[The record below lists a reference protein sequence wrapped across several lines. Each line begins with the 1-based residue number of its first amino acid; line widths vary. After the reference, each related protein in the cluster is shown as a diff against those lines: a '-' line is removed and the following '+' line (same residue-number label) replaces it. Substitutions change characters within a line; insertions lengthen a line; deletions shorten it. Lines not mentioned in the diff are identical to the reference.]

1 LYDEVENILR
11 FSYFKDGEDEPFMGG
26 IQPGKGLTAYVL
38 RTGKALLC
46 TQDVHDEL
54 ERQGEVK
61 LLGVPSAIWLGVPL
75 IVDGKT
81 IGAMV
86 VQHYTDPQAY
96 GERELHMLEFV
107 SSQVAIAIT
116 RKQAEEALRASEAR
130 YHGLFEHSPISL
142 WEEDFS
148 EVKRHIENIRQSGVT
163 DFHAFFESHPQELLK
178 CISEIKVL
186 DVNAATLTLMHAANK
201 DQLTQNLQQVYPAD
215 TSAGFV
221 DEFVS
226 IAEGQI
232 EFAWESPNYTLDGQ
246 KLTFSLQRS
255 AEPGYEDTLEKVLIS
270 VRDITARKQAD
281 EALRESEEKYRKLFN
296 NSEVG
301 MFRTRLDGSE
311 ILEFNEKYLKILG
324 YTFDEIAGK
333 PSLDIW
339 ADQRERDRMV
349 QMLNSQGEVNDF
361 ECVALTKLGEPRTCI
376 TSLRLYPDQGILEG
390 SILDI
395 TERKRTEEEITT
407 ILRTTIEGYYLAD
420 QDGRILDT
428 NESYCAMIGYSRAE
442 LLEMQVEEIEAVD
455 SPEEIKKRIE
465 QIKQTGSARFETRHK
480 RKDGK
485 IIDIE
490 ANVNILFQDQPK
502 ICCFMRDI
510 TDRKQVED
518 QIRQLNASLEERV
531 AERTR
536 QLSEAQE
543 QLVRNEKL
551 ATLGQLAGGVGH
563 ELRNPLGVI
572 NSAVYYLKLVQP
584 DADENIKKY
593 HGIIEQEVN
602 TASRI
607 INDLLDFGR
616 IVSPDRQ
623 LVSIPDLLQHML
635 TRFPV
640 PPAVHLQLALPA
652 SLPKVFVDP
661 IQLEQVLGNLTTN
674 ACQAMREC
682 KDGGSLVI
690 SASRKKDQVAISVKD
705 TGTGITP
712 AALQR
717 MFEPLFT
724 TKLRGI
730 GLGLAVSKKL
740 TEANGGSI
748 TVRSQPG
755 EGATFTVTLP
765 VKT

>member
-1 LYDEVENILR
+1 
-11 FSYFKDGEDEPFMGG
+11 
-26 IQPGKGLTAYVL
+26 
-38 RTGKALLC
+38 
-46 TQDVHDEL
+46 
-54 ERQGEVK
+54 
-61 LLGVPSAIWLGVPL
+61 
-75 IVDGKT
+75 
-81 IGAMV
+81 
-86 VQHYTDPQAY
+86 
-96 GERELHMLEFV
+96 
-107 SSQVAIAIT
+107 
-116 RKQAEEALRASEAR
+116 
-130 YHGLFEHSPISL
+130 
-142 WEEDFS
+142 
-148 EVKRHIENIRQSGVT
+148 
-163 DFHAFFESHPQELLK
+163 
-178 CISEIKVL
+178 
-186 DVNAATLTLMHAANK
+186 
-201 DQLTQNLQQVYPAD
+201 
-215 TSAGFV
+215 
-221 DEFVS
+221 
-226 IAEGQI
+226 
-232 EFAWESPNYTLDGQ
+232 
-246 KLTFSLQRS
+246 
-255 AEPGYEDTLEKVLIS
+255 
-270 VRDITARKQAD
+270 
-281 EALRESEEKYRKLFN
+281 
-296 NSEVG
+296 
-301 MFRTRLDGSE
+301 
-311 ILEFNEKYLKILG
+311 
-324 YTFDEIAGK
+324 
-333 PSLDIW
+333 
-339 ADQRERDRMV
+339 
-349 QMLNSQGEVNDF
+349 
-361 ECVALTKLGEPRTCI
+361 
-376 TSLRLYPDQGILEG
+376 
-390 SILDI
+390 
-395 TERKRTEEEITT
+395 
-407 ILRTTIEGYYLAD
+407 
-420 QDGRILDT
+420 
-428 NESYCAMIGYSRAE
+428 
-442 LLEMQVEEIEAVD
+442 MQVEEIEAVD

-551 ATLGQLAGGVGH
+551 APLGQLAGGVGH